1 MDEVLL
7 FLLQSGASKAPFRLT
22 TVQLGKA
29 LGMTQQNAS
38 WRLQKL
44 EDGGFIR
51 RSYKGIVVTAK
62 GILSARK
69 VYAGLKEVFE
79 GPFFELRG
87 ILKSGLGEGRY
98 YLSIE
103 QYQNAV
109 KNILGFVPYAG
120 TLNIEIDEHDLWKR
134 EALLS
139 KAIFLP
145 AFEAAGRKYGAL
157 SIYPCFIKGKF
168 CAVIF
173 PERTH
178 HGDNT
183 IEVISDVNL
192 RKYLRKKDGDEVV
205 LRPGVFG

>member
-7 FLLQSGASKAPFRLT
+7 FLLQSGASKAPVRLT

-38 WRLQKL
+38 KRLQKL
-44 EDGGFIR
+44 ERAGFIKK
-51 RSYKGIVVTAK
+51 SHKGFMIAEKGIQ
-62 GILSARK
+62 SARK

-87 ILKSGLGEGRY
+87 ILGSGLGEGKY

-103 QYQNAV
+103 QYKNAV
-109 KNILGFVPYAG
+109 KNALGFVPYAG
-120 TLNIEIDEHDLWKR
+120 TLNIEIGEHDLWKR
-134 EALLS
+134 DLLLS
-139 KAIFLP
+139 KAVVLP

-157 SIYPCFIKGKF
+157 SIYPCFIGGKC

-178 HGDNT
+178 HRNNI
-183 IEVISDVNL
+183 IEIISDVNL
-192 RKYLRKKDGDEVV
+192 RKYLRKKDGDEIV
-205 LRPGVFG
+205 LRLGVFG